1 MTTVNEL
8 IDILKTYDGSDK
20 VAWQFYT
27 QDHTNEDLEELHKYL
42 GDTMD
47 HYHWASTMSWT

>member
-27 QDHTNEDLEELHKYL
+27 QDHTDHNLEDLHNYL
-42 GDTMD
+42 SDGAME
-47 HYHWASTMSWT
+47 YYEMNWV